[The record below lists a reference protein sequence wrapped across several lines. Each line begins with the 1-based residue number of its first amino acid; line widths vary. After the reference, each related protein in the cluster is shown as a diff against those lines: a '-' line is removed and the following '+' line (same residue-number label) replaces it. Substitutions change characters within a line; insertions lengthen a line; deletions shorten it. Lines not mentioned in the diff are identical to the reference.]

1 VDAFTR
7 IGELFISRVLPMI
20 LIIGIGFVVHKAKR
34 LDIPT
39 LNKLNLY
46 VLVPA
51 ILFDALQMALDDA
64 GVVVALVA
72 AHVFVLGLLG
82 YAVSSL
88 LRLDRET
95 TAGVTLGGMLANC
108 GNFGLPLM
116 ELAYGAAALGY
127 QAIVL
132 VVTNLLTFSVGIGV
146 VTAGRKSVGEALVSF
161 LKLPT
166 AYVIAAALVMR
177 HYGIQIWEPA
187 GTAIGYVAKAL
198 IPVALITLGAQL
210 ADVRRNEKVGPVLA
224 ASLIRL
230 FVSPCLMFG
239 LVTLAGLTGLAAKV
253 LVLGAAAPTAVNTV
267 ILAIEF
273 ENRPALA
280 ANIVLLTTLAC
291 AVTVSV
297 TLYLVGLVF

>member
-1 VDAFTR
+1 MDAFTR

-64 GVVVALVA
+64 GIVVALVA

-132 VVTNLLTFSVGIGV
+132 VVTNLLL
-146 VTAGRKSVGEALVSF
+146 GRKMGALFRV
-161 LKLPT
+161 
-166 AYVIAAALVMR
+166 
-177 HYGIQIWEPA
+177 
-187 GTAIGYVAKAL
+187 
-198 IPVALITLGAQL
+198 
-210 ADVRRNEKVGPVLA
+210 
-224 ASLIRL
+224 
-230 FVSPCLMFG
+230 
-239 LVTLAGLTGLAAKV
+239 
-253 LVLGAAAPTAVNTV
+253 
-267 ILAIEF
+267 
-273 ENRPALA
+273 
-280 ANIVLLTTLAC
+280 
-291 AVTVSV
+291 
-297 TLYLVGLVF
+297 